1 MRRALLRAIGIALAA
16 PLACFAQQQ
25 KVWRVGFLAARFRS
39 TPSRPDIYYD
49 AFVRELRSLGY
60 LEERNLV
67 IEWRFAEEKYE
78 RLPALAAEL
87 VRLNVDVIVTHGTP
101 GVQAAKKATTTIPI
115 VMAAVG
121 DAIAAGLVT
130 SLAHPGGNVT
140 GLSFFQQE
148 LLSKRLELLKEAMPR
163 MSRAGYLM
171 NVANASAMGP
181 TLRAMENAASIL
193 KIDLQEFAVR
203 GPADLADAFSEMA
216 KRRIDGIVISEES
229 MMLANAKAIAD
240 LAAKQRLLAI
250 GGREFTEAGGV
261 MGYGMNLAELYRR
274 GAQIVDKLFKGAK
287 PGDIPVEQPKVFE
300 LLLNMK
306 SAKALGVNIPQSVL
320 LRADKVIE

>member
-1 MRRALLRAIGIALAA
+1 MDSIQIQYEAPSSTRRALLRAVGVALAA

-39 TPSRPDIYYD
+39 TASKPDIYYD
-49 AFVRELRSLGY
+49 AFVRELRALGY
-60 LEERNLV
+60 VEDKNLI
-67 IEWRFAEEKYE
+67 IEWRFAEENYE

-140 GLSFFQQE
+140 GLSLFQQE

-163 MSRAGYLM
+163 ISRAGYLM
-171 NVANASAMGP
+171 NVGNASAMGP
-181 TLRAMENAASIL
+181 TLRAIQNAASTL
-193 KIDLQEFAVR
+193 KIDLQEFGVR

-216 KRRIDGIVISEES
+216 KKRVDG
-229 MMLANAKAIAD
+229 NCHH
-240 LAAKQRLLAI
+240 R
-250 GGREFTEAGGV
+250 
-261 MGYGMNLAELYRR
+261 
-274 GAQIVDKLFKGAK
+274 
-287 PGDIPVEQPKVFE
+287 
-300 LLLNMK
+300 
-306 SAKALGVNIPQSVL
+306 
-320 LRADKVIE
+320 